1 MLEVL
6 DGAGLGSEAEEI
18 LAHLGVTEP
27 GNWEGT
33 NVLNLRDGSWS
44 QRPPGWERARAALLD
59 RRADRVR
66 PGLDD
71 KRLTSW
77 NALMIA
83 ALAESGASLR
93 EPRYLDAASACG
105 EFLLEGM
112 RDAEGRLLRSYNRGR
127 AHLNAYLED
136 HAFLIEALLA
146 LYEATFEPRWYEAAR
161 ETAESMIER
170 FGDEARGGFFT
181 TSDDHEQLIARRK
194 DLDDH
199 PIPSGNASA
208 ALGLLRLEALSGDR
222 RWGEWGE
229 GVLRLLA
236 GPAEQHPQALA
247 YLLTAI
253 DFHLS
258 PTREVAL
265 IGPATGDRNSTAE
278 LEAAVRARY
287 RPHLVL
293 AGGVEGSAE
302 PALLTNRA
310 AAGDAAAAYVCE
322 RFTCKAPV
330 STPEALRALLD

>member
-1 MLEVL
+1 
-6 DGAGLGSEAEEI
+6 
-18 LAHLGVTEP
+18 
-27 GNWEGT
+27 
-33 NVLNLRDGSWS
+33 
-44 QRPPGWERARAALLD
+44 
-59 RRADRVR
+59 
-66 PGLDD
+66 
-71 KRLTSW
+71 
-77 NALMIA
+77 MIA

-93 EPRYLDAASACG
+93 EPRYLDAASACA

-112 RDAEGRLLRSYNRGR
+112 RDADGRLLRSYNRGR

-136 HAFLIEALLA
+136 HAYLVEALLA

-161 ETAESMIER
+161 ETAEAMIER

-181 TSDDHEQLIARRK
+181 TSSDHEQLIARRK

-208 ALGLLRLEALSGDR
+208 ALGLLKLEALSGDR
-222 RWGEWGE
+222 RWGESGE

-265 IGPATGDRNSTAE
+265 IGPASAGRDSIAE

-302 PALLTNRA
+302 PALLADRA
-310 AAGDAAAAYVCE
+310 AAAGAPAAYVCE